1 MTSTDKNHAIY
12 LDHIFVLTEPGAE
25 VADQLVQ
32 MGLVEGTRNN
42 HPGQGTSNRRFFLNN
57 FTIELLYISDATE
70 AKNGAG
76 KNLNLYSRSDDPNL
90 SPFGIISRVTN
101 PGSVPEFRSWEY
113 YPDFF
118 NGSMC
123 FYIGENSH
131 NKTEPLCICM
141 PPELPLK
148 EIPEEY
154 ANHAWGL
161 TSIQLEV
168 PVGAPTDELEY
179 FSQMGN
185 VEIVYGKPHK
195 LMINLNDGVL
205 EKELDLNPKLPMVLK
220 W

>member
-1 MTSTDKNHAIY
+1 MQGISEESAGMVVAGKEFGTARASVTEEPDAGKPHVRICMGGSSQGEFLPCLREKAMTSTDKNHAIY

-90 SPFGIISRVTN
+90 NPFGIISRVTN

-118 NGSMC
+118 NLSL
-123 FYIGENSH
+123 IH
-131 NKTEPLCICM
+131 I
-141 PPELPLK
+141 
-148 EIPEEY
+148 
-154 ANHAWGL
+154 
-161 TSIQLEV
+161 
-168 PVGAPTDELEY
+168 
-179 FSQMGN
+179 
-185 VEIVYGKPHK
+185 
-195 LMINLNDGVL
+195 
-205 EKELDLNPKLPMVLK
+205 
-220 W
+220 